1 MIICNDVEKSFY
13 SKENSKS
20 FTLAIRELTIGQ
32 SETIAILGPNGSG
45 KTTLIKSILNLVLIE
60 EGQIS
65 IFGDENSNSDVRKLI
80 SYLPERFECDM
91 NMTVD
96 MFYNIYLRIKDLNN
110 YEIDT
115 LKKKIYNY
123 FEINY
128 YQKKLSEL
136 SKGMMQRVLIGYAL
150 SLPDIKCYILDEPYT
165 ALDYNQRVILN
176 NKIKEL
182 KKDATFIISSHDIND
197 LSDVIDSVCLI
208 KEGIIVEKKSFDK
221 IINEYSSIGN
231 YYLKVLK

>member
-1 MIICNDVEKSFY
+1 MIICKEVEKSFY

-20 FTLAIRELTIGQ
+20 FTLDVRNLTIGQ
-32 SETIAILGPNGSG
+32 SETTAILGPNGSG
-45 KTTLIKSILNLVLIE
+45 KTTLIKSILNLALLE
-60 EGQIS
+60 KGQIS
-65 IFGDENSNSDVRKLI
+65 IFGEQHFNSEVRKYI

-91 NMTVD
+91 NITVD
-96 MFYNIYLRIKDLNN
+96 MFYNIYLRIKGLNSS
-110 YEIDT
+110 EIEN
-115 LKKKIYNY
+115 LKRNIYDF

-128 YQKKLSEL
+128 HLKKLSDL

-165 ALDYNQRVILN
+165 ALDYNQRLLLN

-182 KKDATFIISSHDIND
+182 KKDASFIISSHDINELGD
-197 LSDVIDSVCLI
+197 LIDSVCLI
-208 KEGIIVEKKSFDK
+208 KEGIIVEKKPFDQ